1 MKGCLFTTLLLFS
14 LFFANAQD
22 TLILKPKRKNLPDT
36 IVVKLLRIE
45 SEHITSYP
53 FEKFHFTAKDSIAIT
68 NKKPIVRRGEIKL
81 EMKDLIAIKY
91 DDKLKHTVF
100 FNDHLARRRK
110 KQEFYNQKKNIVSVG
125 GGVFSG
131 PISLS
136 IDNFHNDF
144 TYADYH
150 ETHFSLIQLSYE
162 KIIGNGSLGLRAI
175 PLMIGINGKL
185 FGAGAGFRFYPLKQL
200 QPSLYLGTD
209 FIFNN
214 NTVSRRANP
223 VDTANIYIRSLTQN
237 RNQLL
242 INPFQAGLLIN
253 TNSNYVF
260 DLGFSIGPNLV
271 LGSRE
276 VTINNEPYKINRAP
290 AFVLAR
296 LMIGKK
302 F

>member
-1 MKGCLFTTLLLFS
+1 MKDCLFSILLF
-14 LFFANAQD
+14 ATVVCRAQD
-22 TLILKPKRKNLPDT
+22 TLILKPGRKNLPDT
-36 IVVKLLRIE
+36 LVVKLLRVE
-45 SEHITSYP
+45 SEHITAYP
-53 FEKFHFTAKDSIAIT
+53 FEKFRFIAKDSLAMA
-68 NKKPIVRRGEIKL
+68 NKKPLGRRGDIKV
-81 EMKDLIAIKY
+81 EMQDVIAIKY
-91 DDKLKHTVF
+91 DEKLKHTVF
-100 FNDHLARRRK
+100 FNDYLAERRK
-110 KQEFYNQKKNIVSVG
+110 EQAFYNKKKRVVSFG

-131 PISLS
+131 PISLY
-136 IDNFHNDF
+136 IDDFRNDY
-144 TYADYH
+144 THADYH
-150 ETHFSLIQLSYE
+150 ESHFALLQLTYE

-175 PLMIGINGKL
+175 PLIIGVNEKF
-185 FGAGAGFRFYPLKQL
+185 FGAGAGFRFYPMKQRKACF
-200 QPSLYLGTD
+200 YLGSD

-223 VDTANIYIRSLTQN
+223 VDTANIFIRSIKQN

-242 INPFQAGLLIN
+242 INPFQAGLLI
-253 TNSNYVF
+253 TTKSNYVF